1 MVENYLCI
9 QRCLYNFF
17 FEHQYNQLIV
27 ELTMHQE
34 LYYATKLERLINIFA
49 SGK

>member
-1 MVENYLCI
+1 MVENHLCV
-9 QRCLYNFF
+9 QQCLYNFF
-17 FEHQYNQLIV
+17 KHQCNQLIV
-27 ELTMHQE
+27 KLTMHQE